1 MRVLVSM
8 ILVLAAGVALGGPT
22 YRWVDAQGQ
31 VHYSDR
37 PVEGAVEVE
46 LPGITSYAP
55 PAIDTAPVP
64 PSDQPGA
71 APMAENEGQVPPT
84 AVRITSPEPEE
95 TLWNL
100 GGRLPV
106 AVTVEPGMS
115 PGLKVNLYLDG
126 NRVVDGEAGRLAFE
140 LEEIQRGEHSI
151 SAAVEDESGSEV
163 LRSDA
168 IRFYVQQTSIQ
179 PQQAPRPQPLPRR
192 P

>member
-1 MRVLVSM
+1 MRVLAST
-8 ILVLAAGVALGGPT
+8 ILLFAAAAALAGPT

-46 LPGITSYAP
+46 LPGITSYTP
-55 PAIDTAPVP
+55 PAIDTAEIPSQPASEPAPAGEGPAVP
-64 PSDQPGA
+64 A
-71 APMAENEGQVPPT
+71 T
-84 AVRITSPEPEE
+84 VRITSPEPDE

-106 AVTVEPGMS
+106 AVTVEPELS
-115 PGLKVNLYLDG
+115 PGMKVNLYLDG
-126 NRVVDGEAGRLAFE
+126 NRVVDGEPGRLAFE
-140 LEEIQRGEHSI
+140 LEEIYRGEHSL

-163 LRSDA
+163 LRSDP

-179 PQQAPRPQPLPRR
+179 QPQPRR